1 MFMNR
6 KQKIATFAL
15 ALFAERGFENTSS
28 QLIAK
33 EAEVAESLIFK
44 HFGNKDKLLDF
55 IIKTGYMR
63 IVEHNR
69 GMLTEKNPHDLI
81 NAALDLPLKLITD
94 EPLFWRLQYRLVDMP
109 FSVEQHQRFL
119 KPLYTLLKNAF
130 TSLDYSNP
138 EEETQFI
145 MLVIDAL
152 WKSHI
157 TKGLDYVQTMSAFV
171 KAKYRN

>member
-1 MFMNR
+1 MNR
-6 KQKIATFAL
+6 KQKIATVAL
-15 ALFAERGFENTSS
+15 NLFAERGFENTSS

-44 HFGNKDKLLDF
+44 HFGNKDKLLDY

-63 IVEHNR
+63 IVENNR
-69 GMLTEKNPHDLI
+69 GMLTEKNAHDLI
-81 NAALDLPLKLITD
+81 KAALELPYKLITE
-94 EPLFWRLQYRLVDMP
+94 EPMFWRLQYRLVDMP

-119 KPLYTLLKNAF
+119 KPLHTMLDNAF
-130 TSLDYSNP
+130 VTLNYPNA
-138 EEETQFI
+138 EEETQFV

-157 TKGLDYVQTMSAFV
+157 TKGLDYVKNMSAFV
-171 KAKYRN
+171 KTKYQV

>member
-1 MFMNR
+1 MNR
-6 KQKIATFAL
+6 KQRIATVAL
-15 ALFAERGFENTSS
+15 TLFAERGFENTSS

-44 HFGNKDKLLDF
+44 HFGNKDKLLDY

-69 GMLTEKNPHDLI
+69 GTLTERNAHELI
-81 NAALDLPLKLITD
+81 NAALELPLKLITD
-94 EPLFWRLQYRLVDMP
+94 EPMFWRLQYRLVDMP

-119 KPLYTLLKNAF
+119 KPLYALLKNAF
-130 TSLDYSNP
+130 IELDYKNA
-138 EEETQFI
+138 EEETQFV

-157 TKGLDYVQTMSAFV
+157 TKGLEYVESMSSFV
-171 KAKYRN
+171 KTKYQF